1 MGVSPFSRALL
12 IAACV
17 HFAIFGQLR
26 MRRCQPRRKRPPNP
40 RHEFHVELEFGA
52 AATND
57 ALRNTATALD
67 PVAPPNSWNRSG
79 PVARAATAP
88 VPRVEQ
94 ADPPTRVD
102 PNPPSELSGP
112 GATVSDGLIRPSTLT
127 TEQKINLGLNG
138 DLLRMLDAQ
147 RAANPVHLP
156 QKRARRID
164 AGAELTRRLTAA
176 ILTEDLRHGHARGNA
191 LLGALDS
198 ALRHS
203 GPTRGQAIIRVTVNA
218 SGEVTGV
225 ELIRGEDDDWSAVL
239 RAFGQAARNKRVR
252 VPSGTAGLRITF
264 SVSAKVQRPSGKEI
278 ESAPAGVASPSMAPD
293 GLTMNGTFDLAD
305 LSNKSARMLAVRI
318 VNEELL

>member
-1 MGVSPFSRALL
+1 MGLSPFSRALL
-12 IAACV
+12 VAACV
-17 HFAIFGQLR
+17 HFAIFVQLR
-26 MRRCQPRRKRPPNP
+26 MRRCQPRKMRPANP
-40 RHEFHVELEFGA
+40 CPELHVELEFGA

-67 PVAPPNSWNRSG
+67 PVVPSNLWNRSS

-94 ADPPTRVD
+94 TDPPTRVD
-102 PNPPSELSGP
+102 PSLPSESSGS
-112 GATVSDGLIRPSTLT
+112 GATVSDGLNRPSALA

-147 RAANPVHLP
+147 RAANPVGLP

-164 AGAELTRRLTAA
+164 AGPELTRRLTAA
-176 ILTEDLRHGHARGNA
+176 ILTEDLRHGHARGNV
-191 LLGALDS
+191 LSGALDS
-198 ALRHS
+198 AVRHS
-203 GPTRGQAIIRVTVNA
+203 GPTRGQAMIRVTVNA

-225 ELIRGEDDDWSAVL
+225 KLVRGEDDDWSAVL
-239 RAFGQAARNKRVR
+239 RTFGQEARSKRVR
-252 VPSGTAGLRITF
+252 VPSGAAGLRITF

-278 ESAPAGVASPSMAPD
+278 DSAPGGFASPSMAPD
-293 GLTMNGTFDLAD
+293 ELTMNGTFDLAD